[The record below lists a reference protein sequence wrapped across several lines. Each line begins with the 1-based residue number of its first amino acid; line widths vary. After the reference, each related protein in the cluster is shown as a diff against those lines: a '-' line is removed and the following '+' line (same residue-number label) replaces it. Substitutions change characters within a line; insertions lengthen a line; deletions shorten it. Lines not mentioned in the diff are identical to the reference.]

1 MSTETEPVLGFAGY
15 VLDAHKQ
22 TLTGPDGQPV
32 NISSRAFD
40 TLLYLAQHPHE
51 PSISSD
57 S

>member
-15 VLDAHKQ
+15 VLDTHKRL
-22 TLTGPDGQPV
+22 LTGPDGQPV

-40 TLLYLAQHPHE
+40 TCFTWRNTRT
-51 PSISSD
+51 SSSTSSD